1 VTKIV
6 ESVKLEDFTRIALA
20 VPPSA
25 AAAVRVGTQCRVNG
39 APLLVASV
47 RPAGRDGRDVVA
59 TFGVAMNSP
68 LTSNLSA
75 LKPDQEVRFEVDTEG
90 AYDDVAD
97 AAAIK
102 RARET
107 QDGLPGTR
115 QWYSNTLPWYTKM
128 YPASE
133 FEDSATDAP
142 AADADGSG
150 TTPASYRSPYESTY
164 ESPYES
170 PYAPTENGASSSYA
184 NGIADVGENGSFSSS
199 REARIIDGWSKSSE
213 SGSSTDGYGVSDGY
227 RAARYEY
234 DAPNGSETTAR
245 EDSDAV
251 HASGSDGAYSY
262 RSEAYDGTGTSLA
275 RPDPLGS
282 ASRDV
287 VDALERLA
295 RRNSHLT
302 DRVES
307 LLNMIETK
315 GFGDEEVM
323 DGLTQLGDS
332 RSGSRDEEEE
342 EEATG
347 EEGDVSAP
355 APDASEMT
363 FSPTAEVCAVTH
375 PGALCCTSSEI
386 TTDEEAGSATITLR
400 AVVRAAEDAGV
411 GRRMR
416 SADYLALGA
425 QAIRAKANE
434 LAETRTDAAVR
445 DATKDQ
451 EEAHARITKLLHC
464 GKITWVEAM
473 GEVEGKYG
481 HPCYRV
487 RVECPDGTG
496 AKVDAVFKPAIEG
509 EGDGWHR
516 ASMEYVAY
524 KLSRML
530 GMDLVPPAA
539 YRTGGIELDYKTFDA
554 GAFMYWVHGADELEK
569 TGDYRTAVETGCWGR
584 GVDPRAVL
592 SDTRVLDVLL
602 HNSDRHSGHF
612 LFGRHW
618 TEGGPDEGEG
628 DGGASLGGSEWRP
641 VLIDHAASFRREAF
655 VSMEHENAFQT
666 GPTTCVKANTYL
678 RLRFLDAAAVKREF
692 GFFLSEEE
700 QRMLLERRDKIL
712 DYLDGLVEQRGYDDV
727 VIH

>member
-1 VTKIV
+1 M
-6 ESVKLEDFTRIALA
+6 KLEDFTRIALA

-68 LTSNLSA
+68 LTSNLSS
-75 LKPDQEVRFEVDTEG
+75 LRPDEEVRFEVDTESVN
-90 AYDDVAD
+90 DDISD

-102 RARET
+102 SARET
-107 QDGLPGTR
+107 QGGLPGTR
-115 QWYSNTLPWYTKM
+115 EWYSNTLPWYTKM

-133 FEDSATDAP
+133 FEDSATSAS
-142 AADADGSG
+142 ADGEGSS
-150 TTPASYRSPYESTY
+150 PATYESTY
-164 ESPYES
+164 EPTYESPTYESPTYETSTYESSTYES

-184 NGIADVGENGSFSSS
+184 NGIADVSANGSFSSS
-199 REARIIDGWSKSSE
+199 REARIIDEWSKSSDP
-213 SGSSTDGYGVSDGY
+213 GTSTNGYGVPDGF

-234 DAPNGSETTAR
+234 DAPNGSETVAR
-245 EDSDAV
+245 EDVDPAD
-251 HASGSDGAYSY
+251 ASGSDGAYSH
-262 RSEAYDGTGTSLA
+262 RSEGYDGAGTSLA

-302 DRVES
+302 DRVET
-307 LLNMIETK
+307 LLDMIETK

-323 DGLTQLGDS
+323 DGLKQLGDS
-332 RSGSRDEEEE
+332 HSESRDDEEEE
-342 EEATG
+342 AKG
-347 EEGDVSAP
+347 EEK
-355 APDASEMT
+355 DASAMT
-363 FSPTAEVCAVTH
+363 FSPTAEMCTVTH
-375 PGALCCTSSEI
+375 PGALCCTSSEVK
-386 TTDEEAGSATITLR
+386 TDEEAGSATITLH
-400 AVVRAAEDAGV
+400 AVVRATDDASGK
-411 GRRMR
+411 RRMR
-416 SADYLALGA
+416 AADYLALGA
-425 QAIRAKANE
+425 QAIRVKANE

-451 EEAHARITKLLHC
+451 EEAHARITKLLQC
-464 GKITWVEAM
+464 GRITWVEAM
-473 GEVEGKYG
+473 GEVQGKYG

-509 EGDGWHR
+509 DGDGWHR

-554 GAFMYWVHGADELEK
+554 GAFMYWVHDADELEK
-569 TGDYRTAVETGCWGR
+569 TGNYRTAVKTGCWGR

-618 TEGGPDEGEG
+618 TEGGPDESES

-641 VLIDHAASFRREAF
+641 ALIDHAASFRKEAF

-700 QRMLLERRDKIL
+700 QRMLLERRDVIL
-712 DYLDGLVEQRGYDDV
+712 GYLDNLVERRGYDDV